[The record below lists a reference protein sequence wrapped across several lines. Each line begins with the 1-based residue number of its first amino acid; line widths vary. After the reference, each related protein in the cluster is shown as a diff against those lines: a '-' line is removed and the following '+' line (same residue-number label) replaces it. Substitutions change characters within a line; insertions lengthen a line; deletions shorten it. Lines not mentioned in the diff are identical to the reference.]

1 MSFDGK
7 HAIVSGGA
15 RGIGLAIAQAL
26 AERGARVSV
35 VSRTAPDGD
44 VAFFRAACDVT
55 SESDVAAAFDLARKH
70 NGPVAILV
78 NNSGIA
84 ESAPI
89 ARTSLAMWNRVL
101 ATNLT
106 GSFLCTRAAV
116 PDMIAAQ
123 WGRVLNVA
131 SVAGLAGAPYIA
143 AYCASKHGVIGLT
156 RSVAAEFA
164 GTGITVNAICPGYA
178 ETAMMRQAVEKIVKL
193 TGVDEDAAR
202 AQLAAMNPEGRI
214 ATLDE
219 IAATAVGLLSGERT
233 GVSVVIPGGHEA

>member
-7 HAIVSGGA
+7 HAIVTGGA

-26 AERGARVSV
+26 AQRGARVSV
-35 VSRTAPDGD
+35 VSRTAPAGD
-44 VAFFRAACDVT
+44 VPFFRAACDVT
-55 SESDVAAAFDLARKH
+55 SETDVAAAFDHARKE

-116 PDMIAAQ
+116 PDMLAAQ

-131 SVAGLAGAPYIA
+131 SVAGLAGAPYVA
-143 AYCASKHGVIGLT
+143 AYCASKHGIIGLT
-156 RSVAAEFA
+156 RSVAAELA
-164 GTGITVNAICPGYA
+164 STGITVNAICPGYA
-178 ETAMMRQAVEKIVKL
+178 ETAMMRDAVDKIVTL

-202 AQLAAMNPEGRI
+202 ARLASMNPHGRL
-214 ATLDE
+214 ATLEE
-219 IAATAVGLLSGERT
+219 IAEASIGLLSGQRT
-233 GVSVVIPGGHEA
+233 GVAVVIPGGEEA